1 MRSENSD
8 TPARV
13 ITREKVWHGGELHL
27 NVNAK
32 DVKVAVYETLVAT
45 NATTLTDINTD
56 KLKLIKAWNTLDE
69 DSRAILVK
77 TVKLLFK
84 ENIKQYKKKK

>member
-1 MRSENSD
+1 MKQ
-8 TPARV
+8 
-13 ITREKVWHGGELHL
+13 REEIVD
-27 NVNAK
+27 AI
-32 DVKVAVYETLVAT
+32 YQTLTAT
-45 NATTLTDINTD
+45 NASTLTDISTD
-56 KLKLIKAWNTLDE
+56 KLKLVKAWNTLDE